1 MKFNQLFC
9 SALAWLVAVG
19 SLTAKPVAV
28 NDGKKLT
35 NLAKIE
41 NSLNE
46 GGAEIDL
53 TVVMRSNRRW
63 PIGYLVMTQ
72 DGKYTNPALCAAWH
86 SERHLPVSG
95 EYTVSAEIQPVG
107 AEEVYDGVPGVMG
120 WLDAEAGIG
129 ISFALNYYDGFQ
141 VGTVS
146 FQADDVDTNRTLDGL
161 FNLDGSPARANTV
174 SAWSEK
180 GSYDVSKFV
189 RMQLAFSEPT
199 EEDKAALEDVTARV
213 TASVFKSSTK
223 IVEGTR
229 EIVLLT
235 NLPRPEGSQH
245 RFGYFGYWDSVWD
258 PGSEIGYYKNLKL
271 DGTLYNFPPTIEP
284 VDSLTINENGTG
296 EMVIHIDDVE
306 LSSSKLIVTAD
317 SSNPALV
324 PSEGIEIDSSGS
336 KRTVIIT
343 PASGAFGEAVITFT
357 VSDGEK
363 QAATAFTL
371 TVNESSEPPV
381 LAVARGGEG
390 KVALEWAGGGEL
402 QASDNLKNW
411 QPVDDAASPFA
422 VDPKDGQKFFRVLQ
436 P

>member
-19 SLTAKPVAV
+19 SLMAKPVAV

-46 GGAEIDL
+46 GGAESDL

-86 SERHLPVSG
+86 SERHLPASG

-107 AEEVYDGVPGVMG
+107 AEEVYDGVPGVIG
-120 WLDAEAGIG
+120 WLNTETGVG

-146 FQADDVDTNRTLDGL
+146 FQADDVDANRTLDGL
-161 FNLDGSPARANTV
+161 FNLDGSPARANAG

-213 TASVFKSSTK
+213 IASV
-223 IVEGTR
+223 
-229 EIVLLT
+229 
-235 NLPRPEGSQH
+235 
-245 RFGYFGYWDSVWD
+245 
-258 PGSEIGYYKNLKL
+258 
-271 DGTLYNFPPTIEP
+271 
-284 VDSLTINENGTG
+284 
-296 EMVIHIDDVE
+296 
-306 LSSSKLIVTAD
+306 
-317 SSNPALV
+317 
-324 PSEGIEIDSSGS
+324 
-336 KRTVIIT
+336 
-343 PASGAFGEAVITFT
+343 
-357 VSDGEK
+357 
-363 QAATAFTL
+363 
-371 TVNESSEPPV
+371 
-381 LAVARGGEG
+381 
-390 KVALEWAGGGEL
+390 
-402 QASDNLKNW
+402 
-411 QPVDDAASPFA
+411 
-422 VDPKDGQKFFRVLQ
+422 
-436 P
+436 